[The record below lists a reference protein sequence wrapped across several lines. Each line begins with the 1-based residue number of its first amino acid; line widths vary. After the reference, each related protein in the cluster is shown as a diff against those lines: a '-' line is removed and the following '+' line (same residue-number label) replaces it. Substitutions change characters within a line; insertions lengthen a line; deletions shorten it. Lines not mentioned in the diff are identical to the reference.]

1 MRQRREYCDVV
12 AIEYC
17 GVMTIEYCG
26 CMADMPRLQT
36 TVAVAQRECNVAN
49 VLLRDRNHFSRSEAS
64 APPTRRAKISQH
76 VKPRFGL
83 RLSNAALPLIGRL
96 PLALRRKHE
105 RTAKN
110 TPKRKKMLFVP
121 NLNYSPEHFIK
132 LALITPRQ
140 RKLCPPRG
148 GSGRPSPA
156 CTRISHVTLRA
167 HYPGAGRTR

>member
-1 MRQRREYCDVV
+1 MRCYDNRVLRFYGGHVATANGSCSCAARVQRRKCFT
-12 AIEYC
+12 AR
-17 GVMTIEYCG
+17 
-26 CMADMPRLQT
+26 PKP
-36 TVAVAQRECNVAN
+36 
-49 VLLRDRNHFSRSEAS
+49 FSRSEAS
-64 APPTRRAKISQH
+64 APPTRRADISQH

-96 PLALRRKHE
+96 PLTLRRKHE
-105 RTAKN
+105 SAAKN